1 MDNFSKE
8 ELKKLISHHNEVCI
22 SIYMPTHRK
31 GKETQQNPI
40 RYKNLLSQAEKLL
53 SELGVNEDIEKMMRF
68 ANHIQSDFDFWQHQ
82 SDGLAV
88 FITKDVYYY
97 YRLPISFNELVVVSD
112 RFHLKPLIPIS
123 NNQNKF
129 YILALSQNDVGLYK
143 ANRQAIHRL
152 KLMNTPTSL
161 NEHLKNRDI
170 EKELQYHTTG
180 GDNKNQAAIYH
191 GTGAGDKDKDQDIL
205 HFFRVID
212 KSVSDILSEDTSPLI
227 LAGVEYLHPIYKKT
241 NNYNQ
246 LYQHGLY
253 GNPEDL
259 SPEELHKQIWPI
271 IEPLFQSS
279 KKKAIEQYKEL
290 SGKKSK
296 LVSDDIKEILTAA
309 FEGRVELIFVRIGI
323 NNWGKFNPE
332 SGLISIHENRE
343 PDDEDLTDLAYVY
356 TILTKGSVY
365 TLSRSD
371 SNIMS
376 NIAAIFRY

>member
-1 MDNFSKE
+1 
-8 ELKKLISHHNEVCI
+8 
-22 SIYMPTHRK
+22 
-31 GKETQQNPI
+31 
-40 RYKNLLSQAEKLL
+40 
-53 SELGVNEDIEKMMRF
+53 MMRF